1 VVQQRS
7 TTSRDDV
14 LMDAAHRVDTEKLQ
28 KAAAKEFAAKRDR
41 KTIKVKGSLGGS
53 PSRSI
58 LDFLAEC

>member
-1 VVQQRS
+1 
-7 TTSRDDV
+7 
-14 LMDAAHRVDTEKLQ
+14 MDAAHRVDTEKLQ